1 MSDAVIVGL
10 ITGGT
15 TLLVNMF
22 MYLSSFYKTR
32 INQAKREATLDKQ
45 LEVLTTKVDKI
56 EQIINKRGGII

>member
-1 MSDAVIVGL
+1 MSDALIVGL

-22 MYLSSFYKTR
+22 MYLSSFYKAR
-32 INQAKREATLDKQ
+32 INQAKREATLDNK

>member
-1 MSDAVIVGL
+1 MSDALIVGL

-22 MYLSSFYKTR
+22 MYVSSFYKTK

-45 LEVLTTKVDKI
+45 LEILTTKVDKI